1 MELLLG
7 DPIQNKIMIIDNLI
21 IDNELFSSYFTCD
34 LDKCNGICCVE
45 GEAGAPLEKDEI
57 TWLQENLASYYDF
70 LDFDGKKSI
79 DKSGVYA
86 VDMQG
91 DIVTPL
97 KSNGECAYALKEN
110 NCTICVFQKLYNEGA
125 IDFYKP
131 ISCHLYPIRVYKLI
145 GFYHLTLNRWH
156 TCTGAFD
163 LGKRQKMPVLFFVK
177 DALKRKFPD
186 QVDKILGN
194 IKK

>member
-1 MELLLG
+1 
-7 DPIQNKIMIIDNLI
+7 MILDNLI
-21 IDNELFSSYFTCD
+21 IDNELFSSYFACD
-34 LDKCNGICCVE
+34 LDKCHGICCVE

-57 TWLQENLASYYDF
+57 TWLQENIDSYYDF
-70 LDFDGKKSI
+70 LDNDGKKSI
-79 DKSGVYA
+79 DKMGVY
-86 VDMQG
+86 VIDVQG
-91 DIVTPL
+91 DLVTPL

-110 NCTICVFQKLYNEGA
+110 NCSICVFQKLYNEGV

-163 LGKRQKMPVLFFVK
+163 LGKRQKIPVLYFVK
-177 DALKRKFPD
+177 DALKRQFPD
-186 QVDKILGN
+186 QVDKILKN